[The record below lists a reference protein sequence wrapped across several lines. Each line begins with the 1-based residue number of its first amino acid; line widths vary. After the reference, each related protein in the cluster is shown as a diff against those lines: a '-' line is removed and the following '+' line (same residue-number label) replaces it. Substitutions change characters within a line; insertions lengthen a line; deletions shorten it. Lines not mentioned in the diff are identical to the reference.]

1 MKTMPGHYPSED
13 FLVQE
18 FCSALASNETPW
30 GKVRLFREF
39 NYHRGQADVVVVDQN
54 NSVLAFEFKLRKW
67 VHAMHQAYR
76 NTCFAHHSYVV
87 LPEPTAKLAH
97 RYFREFERRS
107 IGLCSIKEGSVVILV
122 PAVYQEPIQL
132 WLSNFAASKSGDGNG
147 NESSG

>member
-1 MKTMPGHYPSED
+1 MKTRQDHYPTED

-30 GKVRLFREF
+30 GKVNLIREF
-39 NYHRGQADVVVVDQN
+39 NYLRGRTDVVVVDRN
-54 NSVLAFEFKLRKW
+54 NNVLAFELKLRKW
-67 VHAMHQAYR
+67 VHAMQQAYR

-107 IGLCSIKEGSVVILV
+107 IGLCSIKDGSVVILV
-122 PAVYQEPIQL
+122 PAVHQKPIQP
-132 WLSNFAASKSGDGNG
+132 WLSNFAASKSGNG
-147 NESSG
+147 TSNESTG